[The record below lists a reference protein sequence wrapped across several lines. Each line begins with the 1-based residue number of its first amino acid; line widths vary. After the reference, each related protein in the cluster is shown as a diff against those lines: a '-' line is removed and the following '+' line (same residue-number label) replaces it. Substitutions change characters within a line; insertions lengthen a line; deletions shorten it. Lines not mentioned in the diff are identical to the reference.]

1 MAYISIAYSYFIYR
15 ESMYSRYHDKIIQ
28 EIPELDNDL
37 KGGVL
42 LDARR

>member
-15 ESMYSRYHDKIIQ
+15 ESKYSRYHDKITLRRF
-28 EIPELDNDL
+28 ELDNDL